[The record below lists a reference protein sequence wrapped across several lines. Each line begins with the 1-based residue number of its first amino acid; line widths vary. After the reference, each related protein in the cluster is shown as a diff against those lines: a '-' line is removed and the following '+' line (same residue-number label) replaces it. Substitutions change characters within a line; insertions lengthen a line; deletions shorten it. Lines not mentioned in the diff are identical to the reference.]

1 MNKTLVAIAILL
13 VVAVG
18 GAALFLFPYN
28 PLQPPKAD
36 DTGST
41 PEGIQ
46 EVVNGNNKFAFEL
59 YKNLSEKEEG
69 NLFFSPYSI
78 SSALAITYE
87 GARER
92 TAEEIKNV
100 FHFPD
105 YDTLRPNFAA
115 IYNEINKGYRDYT
128 LRTGNALWVQKD
140 FPLLENYTT
149 MVERYYGAKAANLD
163 FANEPEKSRQ
173 TINNFIEKQTNGK
186 IKDLIP
192 KGLINPYTRLVITN
206 AIYFKGTWKVE
217 FDPKE
222 TQEMDFHVDSNK
234 TIKVQMMHMKPKEKK
249 FNYAETEDAQIL
261 ELPYKGDDISMLI
274 ILPKLGKL
282 SEIEKKL
289 TIEKLEEWES
299 KMKETEFNDIYLPK
313 FEIETKYFLEDT
325 LANMGM
331 PTAFSPDADFSGM
344 TGRRDL
350 SISHVIHQA
359 YVKVDEKGTEAA
371 AATAVIFEKSMPA
384 PEIIFKADHPFIFII
399 QQRSTG
405 NILFIGR
412 VVEPKI

>member
-1 MNKTLVAIAILL
+1 MNRTLIAIAILL
-13 VVAVG
+13 VAAVG

-46 EVVNGNNKFAFEL
+46 EVVNANNKVAFEL
-59 YKNLSEKEEG
+59 YQQLSGEEG
-69 NLFFSPYSI
+69 NIFFSPYSI

-87 GARER
+87 GARGK

-115 IYNEINKGYRDYT
+115 IYNEINKGHGDYM

-149 MVERYYGAKAANLD
+149 TVERYYGAKAANLD

-173 TINNFIEKQTNGK
+173 TINSFIEKQTEGK

-192 KGLINPYTRLVITN
+192 PGFIDPSTRLVITN
-206 AIYFKGTWKVE
+206 AVYFKGTWKFE

-222 TQEMDFHVDSNK
+222 TQKMDFHVNSNK
-234 TIKVQMMHMKPKEKK
+234 TIKVQMMHMKPKEKM
-249 FNYAETEDAQIL
+249 FNYAETEDVQIL

-282 SEIEKKL
+282 SEVEKNL
-289 TIEKLEEWES
+289 TLEKLEEWKS
-299 KMKETEFNDIYLPK
+299 KMKRTELSDIYLPK
-313 FEIETKYFLEDT
+313 FEFETKYFLKDT
-325 LANMGM
+325 LARMGM
-331 PTAFSPDADFSGM
+331 PTAFSPSADFSGM

-350 SISHVIHQA
+350 FISHVIHQA
-359 YVKVDEKGTEAA
+359 YVKVDEKGAEAA
-371 AATAVIFEKSMPA
+371 AATGVILRKSIPA

-399 QQRSTG
+399 QQKSTG

-412 VVEPKI
+412 IVEPKI

>member
-1 MNKTLVAIAILL
+1 MNRTLIAIAILL
-13 VVAVG
+13 VIAVG
-18 GAALFLFPYN
+18 GASLFFFPYN

-41 PEGIQ
+41 SEGVQ
-46 EVVNGNNKFAFEL
+46 QVVNANNKFAFEL
-59 YKNLSEKEEG
+59 YKQLSDEEG

-87 GARER
+87 GAREK
-92 TAEEIKNV
+92 TADEIKNV
-100 FHFPD
+100 FHFTD
-105 YDTLRPNFAA
+105 YDILRPNFAA

-128 LRTGNALWVQKD
+128 LRAGNALWIQKD

-149 MVERYYGAKAANLD
+149 TVERYYGAKAANLD
-163 FANEPEKSRQ
+163 FVNEPEKSRQ
-173 TINNFIEKQTNGK
+173 TINSFIEKQTNGK
-186 IKDLIP
+186 IEDLIP
-192 KGLINPYTRLVITN
+192 KDFITSSTGIVITN

-222 TQEMDFHVDSNK
+222 TKEMDFHMDSNK
-234 TIKVQMMHMKPKEKK
+234 AIKVQMMHMKPNEKT
-249 FNYAETEDAQIL
+249 FNYTETEDVQIL

-274 ILPKLGKL
+274 ILPKFGKL

-289 TIEKLEEWES
+289 TIEKLKEWKS
-299 KMKETEFNDIYLPK
+299 KMRETELSEIYLPK

-325 LANMGM
+325 LPDMGM

-350 SISHVIHQA
+350 FISHVIHQA
-359 YVKVDEKGTEAA
+359 YVKVYEKGTEAA

-399 QQRSTG
+399 QQKSTG